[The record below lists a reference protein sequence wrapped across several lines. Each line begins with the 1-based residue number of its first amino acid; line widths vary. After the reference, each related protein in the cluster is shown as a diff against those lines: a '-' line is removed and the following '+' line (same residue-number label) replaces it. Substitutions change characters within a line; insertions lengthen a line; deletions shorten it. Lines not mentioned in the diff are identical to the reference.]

1 MNKLVIIRGIPGSGK
16 TTLAKESYYD
26 FVLCEADQY
35 FETENGYEYDRN
47 KIKDAHAF
55 CLDKVK
61 QNLEKGK
68 DVVVA
73 NTFVKL
79 WEIEPYLKLGYPTKV
94 VETIGEYESIHNVP
108 KDVVER
114 MKNNLNN
121 TNLSKSILS
130 KKVGFSLKLVA
141 WSMNLGI
148 NS

>member
-1 MNKLVIIRGIPGSGK
+1 MSILTDGKGNWREIINKLVIIRGIPGSGK
-16 TTLAKESYYD
+16 TTLAKESYSN
-26 FVLCEADQY
+26 FVLCEADQF

-79 WEIEPYLKLGYPTKV
+79 WEIEQYLKLSYPTKV
-94 VETIGEYESIHNVP
+94 VETLGEYESIHNVP

-114 MKNNLNN
+114 MKKNFEPYHDAWYEAV
-121 TNLSKSILS
+121 IL
-130 KKVGFSLKLVA
+130 
-141 WSMNLGI
+141 
-148 NS
+148 

>member
-1 MNKLVIIRGIPGSGK
+1 MLGKEKEILNKLVIIRGIPGSGK

-79 WEIEPYLKLGYPTKV
+79 WEIEPYLKLGNPTKV
-94 VETIGEYESIHNVP
+94 GETIGEYESIHNVP

-114 MKNNLNN
+114 MKKQFEQYESVQVDPLEEGR
-121 TNLSKSILS
+121 L
-130 KKVGFSLKLVA
+130 
-141 WSMNLGI
+141 
-148 NS
+148 